1 MSVLKLKIDTS
12 IKNMKKIFY
21 DPILLSVLI
30 FVISILIL
38 FVMLPMWNILKE
50 SLTMRR
56 FEQVDGN
63 VIPHIQFTL
72 QHYIEIMRNKEN
84 FTIISNTLLLG
95 SITSVISTCIGFFF
109 AYGMTYIK
117 LPFKKLF
124 NFIAIL
130 PIVSPPFVV
139 ALSAIMLLGR
149 QGFITRRLLGI
160 RNAEIY
166 GLKGLVLVQVLT
178 FFPVAYLMLVG
189 LLERIDPSVE
199 EASRDLGASRWNV
212 FRTITLPLM
221 VPGLANAFLVVFIQV
236 IADFSNPMVIGGNF
250 TTAAVQIYMQGI
262 GNFRMGSATAL
273 SVILM
278 LISISIFITQKYYIS
293 KKSYVTVTGK
303 ASREREKISEPLI
316 TTPIFV
322 VMILITLCV
331 ITMYAMIPIG
341 SLAKL
346 WGVNHSFSLDHYKY
360 VFSLGMKPIKDT
372 TLLSLIATPIA
383 GILAMIIA
391 FLVVRKQF
399 FGRLFIEFTTL
410 LIIAIPGTI
419 IGLGYIITF
428 NQKPLVLTG
437 TGLILIIAFVMR
449 NMPIGV
455 RSGISALQQIDPS
468 IEEAATVLGA
478 SSQKVFTSITL
489 PMIKPAFFSGLV
501 YSFARSMTLVST
513 IIFLVSARYNLL
525 TSAIM
530 NQVDV
535 GKIGV
540 ASAYCTILIFIVFA
554 VIGLLKLILKS
565 MGIDDI
571 SE

>member
-1 MSVLKLKIDTS
+1 MSNLKLKIDTS

-21 DPILLSVLI
+21 DPILFSVFI
-30 FVISILIL
+30 FVISILLL
-38 FVMLPMWNILKE
+38 FVLLPMWNILKE
-50 SLTMRR
+50 SLTNTT
-56 FEQVDGN
+56 FEKIDNN
-63 VIPHIQFTL
+63 VISHVQFTL
-72 QHYIEIMRNKEN
+72 EHYIGIIKNKEN
-84 FTIISNTLLLG
+84 FIIILNTLLLG
-95 SITSVISTCIGFFF
+95 TITSVLSTGIGFFF

-124 NFIAIL
+124 NLIAIL

-149 QGFITRRLLGI
+149 QGFITRKLLGI

-189 LLERIDPSVE
+189 LLEKIDPSVE
-199 EASRDLGASRWNV
+199 EASRDLGASRWDV
-212 FRTITLPLM
+212 FKTITLPLM

-262 GNFRMGSATAL
+262 GNFQMGSATAL

-278 LISISIFITQKYYIS
+278 LLSISIFVTQKYYVS

-303 ASREREKISEPLI
+303 ASREREKISESSI
-316 TTPIFV
+316 TTPIFII
-322 VMILITLCV
+322 MIIITLCV
-331 ITMYAMIPIG
+331 IIMYAMIPIG
-341 SLAKL
+341 SLTKL
-346 WGVNHSFSLDHYKY
+346 WGINYNFSTDHYKY
-360 VFSLGMKPIKDT
+360 VFNLGMKPITDT
-372 TLLSLIATPIA
+372 TFLSLIATPIA
-383 GILAMIIA
+383 GTLAMIIA
-391 FLVVRKQF
+391 FLIVRKQF

-437 TGLILIIAFVMR
+437 TALILIIAFVMR

-455 RSGISALQQIDPS
+455 RSGIAALQQIDPS

-478 SSQKVFTSITL
+478 NSQKVFTSITL
-489 PMIKPAFFSGLV
+489 PMIKPAFLSGLI

-513 IIFLVSARYNLL
+513 IIFLVSANYNLL

-530 NQVDV
+530 NQIDV

-565 MGIDDI
+565 MGINEI